1 MSLQCLGPLVSS
13 MYVRLAL
20 IIIAVTFLVLGCDY
34 PDSPPGFKEQN
45 LPVSPDTF
53 KPYSALFSVDR
64 TKMGFPPLPT
74 NGTVRILTVDRANWK
89 LEYAPPNYDVSFQF
103 YEGSSNF
110 PRISRFIALK
120 RDGNLY
126 KWVSEQITYTGPK
139 LFTPDE
145 SPVNEYV
152 SILCETEQV
161 GVTGKNIHGTQ
172 VIYSGPDEQLA
183 KQCRFGD
190 DSLSITQIGP
200 LLRPWGYSY
209 EADKAP

>member
-1 MSLQCLGPLVSS
+1 MQRVGLLVSG
-13 MYVRLAL
+13 MGIRFVFVVLV
-20 IIIAVTFLVLGCDY
+20 AVLMVVGC
-34 PDSPPGFKEQN
+34 DSPPGYNEQN

-89 LEYAPPNYDVSFQF
+89 LEYAPPNYDVSFQI
-103 YEGSSNF
+103 YEGLSSY

-120 RDGNLY
+120 RDGKLY
-126 KWVSEQITYTGPK
+126 KWVSEQIMYTGPK
-139 LFTPDE
+139 LFTPDG
-145 SPVNEYV
+145 SPINEYV
-152 SILCETEQV
+152 TILCETEQV
-161 GVTGKNIHGTQ
+161 GVIGTNIHGIQ

-190 DSLSITQIGP
+190 SLTVTQVGLI
-200 LLRPWGYSY
+200 LRAWGYNY
-209 EADKAP
+209 EADKAVQTQSP